1 MKMKRYALF
10 AAIALAVVAAGA
22 AFWYLAEQNA
32 ILRSENDAKAVEVA
46 TLENAVSST
55 NSEVATLQITL
66 ASTTLALQNEQ
77 KINGTFE
84 GQINELSGTVGQLQ
98 KVASTDPHL
107 LEKYSKVYF
116 LNENYAPAS
125 LSPVDTQ
132 YLYNPSHTELV
143 LSGTLPFLDGMLA
156 AAARDG
162 VALQVVSAYRSFY
175 QQASLKLDYKTS
187 YGTTAANQFSADQGY
202 SEHQLGTAIDFGT
215 PNAKN
220 LVTQF
225 ASSSAYQWLVA
236 NAYRYG
242 YVISYPPGNVYYQ
255 YEPWHWRFVG
265 VALATYL
272 HGNGEYFFNLSQD
285 QINQYLGSFFDL
297 Q

>member
-215 PNAKN
+215 PNTKN